1 MNNQAEIKPVA
12 GVCRRPVCLLLRRE
26 SDNEDCNYRCGQYGR
41 SRCPWFG
48 KGKLG
53 QDIGYHGVQSQSGS
67 KLEALKV
74 EFPELNITCENSRR

>member
-1 MNNQAEIKPVA
+1 MSETGLSAFKE
-12 GVCRRPVCLLLRRE
+12 E

-53 QDIGYHGVQSQSGS
+53 QDIGYHGVQSQSGVS
-67 KLEALKV
+67 W
-74 EFPELNITCENSRR
+74 RR